1 MIQTKKIYYRFI
13 ISLLLFSACIT
24 LLSVYLVD
32 HHSKRVMETSIAENT
47 AFQQRSAIYATQAF
61 AVSSARAVNTLWESE
76 ELRRYIRTGSAS
88 SLAETENLMR
98 NLLKMSFSYYRIELI
113 DDRDQPLSSFYRVAD
128 DNIVRNLS
136 THQRTYSFS
145 AAMPTNNY
153 GVWFSDLTLS
163 NDSVVSESFYMVSVS
178 KPVYREDELFG
189 HVVLYLNMDFL
200 VNVLTNNGN
209 LDTYLVNDSGT
220 ILASSKAF
228 GLKNSPH
235 QPGSFRDVYGIEN
248 IQSTESLTEQ
258 GFSALNLINLPTSDG
273 ITLISH
279 AATDFLE
286 QREEEETSL
295 LINISLTV
303 MIFSV
308 VSGIL
313 IAINPSRLVKKLE
326 NVTKER
332 TRYMKM
338 LDQYVPL
345 VETDTNGSITRLSQA
360 FLNISGYQQEDLVGK
375 PVSVLSFH
383 KGNDQLEEVFDTLS
397 SGLPWQGEFHNRTH
411 EGEEFWLFSTV
422 VPLYENEKDLVGYM
436 SISVDKT
443 EKKHLEVIAEMD
455 SLTEIYNRRKI
466 DSCLQQEY
474 ERSKRYGSLFSVL
487 MIDVDYFKNVNDK
500 YGHFVGDKVLHRLA
514 ILLNE
519 NTRTV
524 DEVGRWGG
532 EEFLVVCPETGLKDA
547 VTVAENLRKAVE
559 LHEFPEVG
567 HITISIGIEVFKPE
581 QGLKQT
587 LEQADYYLYQAKKQG
602 RNRVVSRLTQARKL
616 QEA

>member
-1 MIQTKKIYYRFI
+1 MVQTKKIYYRFI

-24 LLSVYLVD
+24 SLSAYLVS
-32 HHSKRVMETSIAENT
+32 HHNKGVMEESIAENT
-47 AFQQRSAIYATQAF
+47 AFQQRSAMYATQAF

-76 ELRRYIRTGSAS
+76 ELRRYISTGAS
-88 SLAETENLMR
+88 SPLAETENLMR

-113 DDRDQPLSSFYRVAD
+113 DSSDQPISSFYRVAGG
-128 DNIVRNLS
+128 NIVRNLS
-136 THQRTYSFS
+136 THQRPFSFS
-145 AAMPTNNY
+145 SAMPTNNY
-153 GVWFSDLTLS
+153 GVWFSDLALS
-163 NDSVVSESFYMVSVS
+163 NDSVASAPFYMISVS
-178 KPVYREDELFG
+178 KPVYRENKLFG
-189 HVVLYLNMDFL
+189 YVVLYLNMDFL
-200 VNVLTNNGN
+200 VEVLTKNGN

-220 ILASSKAF
+220 ILASSKPL
-228 GLKNSPH
+228 GLKSTPY
-235 QPGSFRDVYGIEN
+235 QPASFRDVYGIEN
-248 IQSTESLTEQ
+248 MHSTELLAEQ
-258 GFSALNLINLPTSDG
+258 GFSALNLINLPTPDG
-273 ITLISH
+273 LRLISH
-279 AATDFLE
+279 AATGFLE
-286 QREEEETSL
+286 QREEKYTDL
-295 LINISLTV
+295 LIKISLTV

-308 VSGIL
+308 VSGSL

-345 VETDTNGSITRLSQA
+345 VETDTNGTITRLSQA
-360 FLNISGYQQEDLVGK
+360 FLNISGYREEDLVGE
-375 PVSVLSFH
+375 PVSVLSFQ
-383 KGNDQLEEVFDTLS
+383 KGNDKLEEVFDTLS
-397 SGLPWQGEFHNRTH
+397 SGLPWQGEFHNRTRQ
-411 EGEEFWLFSTV
+411 GEEFWLFSTV

-466 DSCLQQEY
+466 DNCLQQEY

-532 EEFLVVCPETGLKDA
+532 EEFLVVCPETELKDA
-547 VTVAENLRKAVE
+547 VTVAENLRKVVE
-559 LHEFPEVG
+559 LHEFPDVG
-567 HITISIGIEVFKPE
+567 HITISIGVEVFKPE

-602 RNRVVSRLTQARKL
+602 RNRVVSRLPQAKKL